1 MAFYMI
7 EWGRFCLFSHATK
20 GHYPSEKLAIRIEL
34 IGRNWRARY
43 FSFKRID
50 MAHRTRQIALSKR
63 LIFSMKMP
71 FFEHG
76 YFPIENDL
84 RRNGKS
90 KTNHIVSK

>member
-1 MAFYMI
+1 MLRKRRKKSLPH
-7 EWGRFCLFSHATK
+7 E
-20 GHYPSEKLAIRIEL
+20 PSSEPRKAPDRCPAA
-34 IGRNWRARY
+34 GN
-43 FSFKRID
+43 FK
-50 MAHRTRQIALSKR
+50 AHRTRQIALSKR